1 MHVAGHALKE
11 QLRPPPTLPPPLSSP
26 SASTAPPLR
35 TAALPPIVGPPS
47 PDNSKPVAN
56 ARGPANQRPSASTT
70 PAPCSSSTS
79 TSPETGQGERAHGD
93 EHMRE
98 FSTKSLASD
107 GQKKTVHRLHGSG
120 QQAPHRCASSPSH
133 WGAAQAGR
141 RMPASRAYDTLPSRV

>member
-1 MHVAGHALKE
+1 MSLVMHSKNSSALLSRCRLLCHLLLPP
-11 QLRPPPTLPPPLSSP
+11 QLRPSAPLLCHP
-26 SASTAPPLR
+26 SL
-35 TAALPPIVGPPS
+35 VPPS